1 MKKLPTMSFRSTVT
15 GALAVLRMDRGTAV
29 LLGATTALG
38 LAAVLPVAG
47 LMGAPDRGFETRLE
61 ISTVQGDL
69 LGLPW
74 RDPRTPAGTQ
84 HQTTTVLF
92 GLLVGMAAATLAT
105 GSITLVALVGAREA
119 VRSSDDEVRRAVGA
133 SRKVIRR
140 ATLLEASAIA
150 AVAAGVGSALG
161 VRLGG
166 SAATEWPG
174 EIMPYHPAASMAL
187 VLATWTVVVL
197 TAMLPLIFARQNRL
211 AEADRAPRQIFGP
224 AVAQFAA
231 SLAVLVTAALLGRH
245 ASGVASASSVS
256 SDAKLLQ
263 FASASR
269 PAGALGPRYQALIE
283 RLNAA
288 ALTASLTSPG
298 AAAGLGTIAGVTT
311 DCGMCSEGGIP
322 SRFHVLYATH
332 HLVSPDS
339 FQALGIHLVRGRQL
353 GPNDRAGSARVAVV
367 NRALAQRHFQGGE
380 AVGRTM
386 IVGDDKEWYTV
397 VGIVDD
403 APAWGFGSRFQ
414 PIFTV
419 YLSILQHTPAAAELL
434 VGGPAASAS
443 WPQVRQAAAAL
454 LTPLDG
460 RIGET
465 SIAQLHAREAAPVAW
480 FARWIAVEGGA
491 TMLIACVGMM
501 AIMRIWVR
509 SLLPELGLRR
519 ALGASRISVLFMV
532 LRQAVGV
539 VAVGVA
545 AGCWFG
551 WSVWSVLPTILTGAA
566 TWDTSALAGAAVP
579 LVLSTLLGAV
589 VPALRALWDTPVN
602 LISSAG

>member
-1 MKKLPTMSFRSTVT
+1 MSLRSAIT

-47 LMGAPDRGFETRLE
+47 LMGAPDKGVETRLE
-61 ISTVQGDL
+61 ISTVQGGL
-69 LGLPW
+69 LGSPW

-84 HQTTTVLF
+84 RQATRVLF

-105 GSITLVALVGAREA
+105 GCITLVALVGARDA

-140 ATLLEASAIA
+140 MALFEALVIA
-150 AVAAGVGSALG
+150 AIGAGVGSLLG
-161 VRLGG
+161 ARLGRF
-166 SAATEWPG
+166 AAAAWPG
-174 EIMPYHPAASMAL
+174 EAMPYTRVVSVTL
-187 VLATWTVVVL
+187 VLATVVVVIL
-197 TAMLPLIFARQNRL
+197 SAMLPLIFARQKRL
-211 AEADRAPRQIFGP
+211 AEPDRAPRQIFGP

-245 ASGVASASSVS
+245 ASSVASTSSIS
-256 SDAKLLQ
+256 SDARLLQ
-263 FASASR
+263 LASASR
-269 PAGALGPRYQALIE
+269 QGEVLGPRYETLIE
-283 RLNAA
+283 RLHAA
-288 ALTASLTSPG
+288 SLTASLTSPG
-298 AAAGLGTIAGVTT
+298 AVAGLGTIADVTT

-322 SRFHVLYATH
+322 SRYHVFYATH

-339 FQALGIHLVRGRQL
+339 LQALGIHLVRGRQL
-353 GPNDRAGSARVAVV
+353 APKDRAGATRVAVV
-367 NRALAQRHFQGGE
+367 NRALAQRHFQRGE
-380 AVGRTM
+380 AVGRM
-386 IVGDDKEWYTV
+386 MLVGDDKEWHTV

-414 PIFTV
+414 PRFTV

-434 VGGPAASAS
+434 VGGRAGPRS
-443 WPQVRQAAAAL
+443 WPRVRQAAAAL

-465 SIAQLHAREAAPVAW
+465 SLAQLHAREAAPVAW

-519 ALGASRISVLFMV
+519 ALGATRTSVLFLV
-532 LRQAVGV
+532 LRQAVSV

-551 WSVWSVLPTILTGAA
+551 WSVWNVLPTILTGAA
-566 TWDTSALAGAAVP
+566 TWDTGALAAAAIP
-579 LVLSTLLGAV
+579 LVLSTLAGAV
-589 VPALRALWDTPVN
+589 LPALRALWDTPVN

>member
-1 MKKLPTMSFRSTVT
+1 MSLQSTLT
-15 GALAVLRMDRGTAV
+15 AALAVLRMDRGTAV
-29 LLGATTALG
+29 LLGATIALG
-38 LAAVLPVAG
+38 LTAVLPVAG
-47 LMGAPDRGFETRLE
+47 LMGAPDRAFETRLE
-61 ISTVQGDL
+61 ISTVQGGL

-74 RDPRTPAGTQ
+74 SDPRTPAGTQ
-84 HQTTTVLF
+84 RQATTVLF

-105 GSITLVALVGAREA
+105 GCITLVALVGARDA
-119 VRSSDDEVRRAVGA
+119 VRSSDDAVRRAVGA

-150 AVAAGVGSALG
+150 AIAAGLGSALG
-161 VRLGG
+161 VRVGG

-174 EIMPYHPAASMAL
+174 RIMPFHPAVSVAL
-187 VLATWTVVVL
+187 VLATLTVVVL

-245 ASGVASASSVS
+245 ASSVASTSSIR

-263 FASASR
+263 LASASR
-269 PAGALGPRYQALIE
+269 EPEVLGPRYERLIE

-288 ALTASLTSPG
+288 SLTVSLTSPG
-298 AAAGLGTIAGVTT
+298 AVAGLGTIAAVTT
-311 DCGMCSEGGIP
+311 DCGVCSEGGIP

-353 GPNDRAGSARVAVV
+353 GPNDRTGAARVAVV

-380 AVGRTM
+380 AVGRVM
-386 IVGDDKEWYTV
+386 LVGDDKEWYTV

-434 VGGPAASAS
+434 VGGPTASAS
-443 WPQVRQAAAAL
+443 WPHVRQAAAAL
-454 LTPLDG
+454 LPPPDG

-465 SIAQLHAREAAPVAW
+465 SIAQLHAREAAPVGW
-480 FARWIAVEGGA
+480 FARWIAVEGVA
-491 TMLIACVGMM
+491 TMLIACVGMI

-519 ALGASRISVLFMV
+519 ALGATRTSVLFLV
-532 LRQAVGV
+532 LRQAVSV

-551 WSVWSVLPTILTGAA
+551 WSVWSVLPTMLTGAA
-566 TWDTSALAGAAVP
+566 TWDSSALAVAAAP
-579 LVLSTLLGAV
+579 LVLSALVGAV